1 MTPLLQGKNIIIYG
15 AGGGVGRGVARTFA
29 DEGARLFLAGRTRG
43 PLEAVAAD
51 VAAAGGRADVAEV
64 DALDE
69 QAVDEHVRTVVAAA
83 GGVDVSLNLVS
94 RGDVQGTPLVE
105 MRTADFLAPITTGA
119 TANFITARAAAR
131 AMIERG
137 SGGVIMTLTSG
148 SSKGTHPLMGGTG
161 PADAAVETFLRYLA
175 AELGPHGVRVV
186 GLWAAGIPETFGL
199 QDDAN
204 PLRQGTGMTG
214 ADIERLLGPMTMLRR
229 LAHLD
234 EVADT
239 AAFLASD
246 RARAI
251 TGTITNVTCGLV
263 PGGAQ

>member
-29 DEGARLFLAGRTRG
+29 AEGANLHLAGRNRG
-43 PLEAVAAD
+43 PLQAVASD
-51 VAAAGGRADVAEV
+51 IAAAGGHAEVAEV

-69 QAVDEHVRTVVAAA
+69 QAVEEHLRAVVASA
-83 GGVDVSLNLVS
+83 GSVDVSLNLVS
-94 RGDVQGTPLVE
+94 RGDVQGIPYVDMT
-105 MRTADFLAPITTGA
+105 TADFLAPITNGV

-131 AMIERG
+131 AMSEQG
-137 SGGVIMTLTSG
+137 AGVIMTLTSG
-148 SSKGTHPLMGGTG
+148 SSHGTHPLMGGTG

-175 AELGPHGVRVV
+175 AETGPRGVRVV

-199 QDDAN
+199 YDDTN
-204 PLRQGTGMTG
+204 PAREAAGMRG
-214 ADIERLLGPMTMLRR
+214 ADIERMLAPMTMLKRVQR
-229 LAHLD
+229 LN

-246 RARAI
+246 RAAAI
-251 TGTITNVTCGLV
+251 TGTVTNVTCGLV
-263 PGGAQ
+263 PGP